1 MFHNPDN
8 ELTLDE
14 ARAAGFVIDYPDHPR
29 GVGCPISTGLFG
41 QGAPYPQSFDR
52 FYVHRLCPF
61 AGWLKRDDISGS
73 GTPAFKRG
81 RTRYDARA
89 YIRQTNQEN

>member
-29 GVGCPISTGLFG
+29 GVGCPISTGIS
-41 QGAPYPQSFDR
+41 SF
-52 FYVHRLCPF
+52 
-61 AGWLKRDDISGS
+61 
-73 GTPAFKRG
+73 
-81 RTRYDARA
+81 
-89 YIRQTNQEN
+89 